1 MRMSEIDKSSYSTEP
16 VVYGKDECGK
26 FQGLISRAALTV
38 IEKLNKGGY
47 NGYLVGGAV
56 RDILLGKTP
65 KDFDIAT
72 DARPEQVVALFKN
85 SRMIGRRFRIVH
97 VRFGREII
105 EVATFRAAHNQS
117 SASAKTSTDG
127 QLLRDNVYGR
137 FEDDVWRR
145 DFTINALYYDIRDS
159 SVIDY
164 VGGVRDLRSNIIRL
178 IGDPEVR
185 YREDPVRM
193 LRAIRFAAK
202 LNFKITPSAS
212 NPISSLA
219 YLLQEISPARLFD
232 ESLKLFSSGYACDSY
247 KGLVGHDLFRHLYSV
262 GGGKLNSSDPFD
274 NKFVLSALENTD
286 RRIKDGKSVNPA
298 FLIAVFLWSTM
309 QRHYNEYQRSG
320 LPARAALLNAS
331 DRTISAQIKQLS
343 IPKRLTLAV
352 REIWELQSRFF
363 KRTPKRANRLYC
375 HPRFRAAYD
384 FLVLRSVDEADLKAL
399 GDWWTLYQ
407 EVDETQRKNLF
418 GEIEIQQRR

>member
-1 MRMSEIDKSSYSTEP
+1 MRMNEINKSNHSTEP
-16 VVYGKDECGK
+16 VVYGRGECGE
-26 FQGLISRAALTV
+26 FEGLISKAALTV
-38 IEKLNKGGY
+38 IEKLNKAGY
-47 NGYLVGGAV
+47 NAYLVGGAV
-56 RDILLGKTP
+56 RDILLGKPP

-72 DARPEQVVALFKN
+72 NARPEEVVKLFRN
-85 SRMIGRRFRIVH
+85 SRVIGRRFRIVH

-105 EVATFRAAHNQS
+105 EVATFRAPHSKS

-164 VGGVRDLRSNIIRL
+164 VGGVRDLRSNVIRL

-202 LNFKITPSAS
+202 LNFKITPSARE
-212 NPISSLA
+212 PISSLA

-232 ESLKLFSSGYACDSY
+232 ESLKLFSSGDACGSY
-247 KGLVGHDLFRHLYSV
+247 KGLMEHDLFRHLYSV
-262 GGGKLNSSDPFD
+262 GGELTSLDAVD

-286 RRIKDGKSVNPA
+286 KRIKEGKSVNPA

-309 QRHYNEYQRSG
+309 QQHFSAFHRGG
-320 LPARAALLNAS
+320 LPDRVALLNAS
-331 DRTISAQIKQLS
+331 DRTISAQIQLLS

-363 KRTPKRANRLYC
+363 KRTPKRAHRLYC

-384 FLVLRSVDEADLKAL
+384 FLVLRSVDETNLKAL
-399 GDWWTLYQ
+399 GDWWTEYQ
-407 EVDETQRKNLF
+407 EMDETQRKKLF
-418 GEIEIQQRR
+418 SEIDIRPRR

>member
-1 MRMSEIDKSSYSTEP
+1 MLMNDLDKSNYSAEA
-16 VVYGKDECGK
+16 VVYGKDECGE
-26 FQGLISRAALTV
+26 FDGLISRAALTV
-38 IEKLNKGGY
+38 IEGLNKAGY

-56 RDILLGKTP
+56 RDILLGKPP

-72 DARPEQVVALFKN
+72 DARPERVVELFRN
-85 SRMIGRRFRIVH
+85 SRIIGRRFRIVH

-105 EVATFRAAHNQS
+105 EVATFRAPHSRS

-127 QLLRDNVYGR
+127 QILRDNVYGR

-202 LNFKITPSAS
+202 LNFEITRSTGA
-212 NPISSLA
+212 PISALGS
-219 YLLQEISPARLFD
+219 LLQEVSPARLFD
-232 ESLKLFSSGYACDSY
+232 ESLKLFGAGEACGSY
-247 KGLVGHDLFRHLYSV
+247 KGLIEHDLFRYLYSV
-262 GGGKLNSSDPFD
+262 QSSEFISLDAVD
-274 NKFVLSALENTD
+274 SKFILSAVKNTD
-286 RRIKDGKSVNPA
+286 RRIKSGKSVNPA
-298 FLIAVFLWSTM
+298 FLIAVFLWGTM
-309 QRHYNEYQRSG
+309 QQHFKAFQQSG
-320 LPARAALLNAS
+320 LPDRVALLKS
-331 DRTISAQIKQLS
+331 LDLTISTQIRQLS
-343 IPKRLTLAV
+343 IPKRFTLAV
-352 REIWELQSRFF
+352 KEIWELQSRFF
-363 KRTPKRANRLYC
+363 KRTPKRAHRLYT

-384 FLVLRSVDEADLKAL
+384 FLILRAIDQADLKAL

-407 EVDETQRKNLF
+407 EVDETQRKKLF
-418 GEIEIQQRR
+418 SEIDNRTRR

>member
-1 MRMSEIDKSSYSTEP
+1 
-16 VVYGKDECGK
+16 
-26 FQGLISRAALTV
+26 
-38 IEKLNKGGY
+38 
-47 NGYLVGGAV
+47 
-56 RDILLGKTP
+56 
-65 KDFDIAT
+65 
-72 DARPEQVVALFKN
+72 
-85 SRMIGRRFRIVH
+85 
-97 VRFGREII
+97 
-105 EVATFRAAHNQS
+105 
-117 SASAKTSTDG
+117 
-127 QLLRDNVYGR
+127 
-137 FEDDVWRR
+137 
-145 DFTINALYYDIRDS
+145 
-159 SVIDY
+159 
-164 VGGVRDLRSNIIRL
+164 
-178 IGDPEVR
+178 
-185 YREDPVRM
+185 M

-202 LNFKITPSAS
+202 LNFKITPSAGS
-212 NPISSLA
+212 PISSLA

-247 KGLVGHDLFRHLYSV
+247 KGLVEHDLFRHLYSV
-262 GGGKLNSSDPFD
+262 GGGELNSSDPFD

-309 QRHYNEYQRSG
+309 QRHYSEYQRSG
-320 LPARAALLNAS
+320 LPARVALSNAS

-418 GEIEIQQRR
+418 GEIEIQQRH